1 MTSDKAIKLRDI
13 QTARFVSLL
22 KIIKILDDLEAT
34 ENDTEHGDG
43 EAARAWVLEQLT
55 DEE

>member
-13 QTARFVSLL
+13 QTARFASLL
-22 KIIKILDDLEAT
+22 KIIKILDELETT
-34 ENDTEHGDG
+34 ENDTEFGDG
-43 EAARAWVLEQLT
+43 EAARTWVLEQLT

>member
-43 EAARAWVLEQLT
+43 EAARAWVLEQHT